1 MEQPVRKE
9 GGSASTPQGGGIP
22 PHFLSRDYEDY
33 LDWLENQR
41 RDRIKRGGRGRI
53 SLGILSVFAT
63 AVSLAGVMFR
73 KR

>member
-1 MEQPVRKE
+1 MEKPVRKE
-9 GGSASTPQGGGIP
+9 GGSSTPESGGTP

-41 RDRIKRGGRGRI
+41 RDRIKRRGRGRI